1 MAYEDEAF
9 GKPTTSQS
17 SLPPADP
24 LSAFGGAGPNIT
36 TTKVNNAETESIE
49 PEKPVDLRYPRVN
62 NYPATITFRSKTI
75 LPWDI
80 DVNSAIS
87 LLDVPFLFGEEGL
100 LTASQRAQADRES
113 RVSLDAFG
121 GEGRKIE
128 KNQPEGT
135 GRQDREKAAKQQ
147 ETLQTDTLGVK
158 FKDTDPQ
165 KQVTLYFVP
174 QVQVQ
179 DAVNYDT
186 PNLGPAGTAVLAGAN
201 QGKSVLGAVM
211 SGVAE
216 ATRSITDLF
225 DANLRGEAAKLVVA
239 RAAEKFRNDGI
250 GAATQLGLQVKV
262 NPNTR
267 SMFGGVNIRQFT
279 FSFDFIAES
288 AEEAAEVEQI
298 IKYFRTELYP
308 SSIGRSELSAPI
320 GYKFPDPFEIK
331 FKYNNADVRM
341 PKPILCFLRDVST
354 TYNPGSMSFHAD
366 GQPSQIQMTLIF
378 QEIRALT
385 KEDIRKG
392 H

>member
-62 NYPATITFRSKTI
+62 NYPATISFRSKTI

-87 LLDVPFLFGEEGL
+87 LLDVPFLFGDEGL
-100 LTASQRAQADRES
+100 VNKATQGRGDDGSTYDDAIL
-113 RVSLDAFG
+113 RV
-121 GEGRKIE
+121 GRKRE
-128 KNQPEGT
+128 ENQPEGP
-135 GRQDREKAAKQQ
+135 GKQDRAKAATQQ

-174 QVQVQ
+174 QVQIQ
-179 DAVNYDT
+179 DTVNYDT

-216 ATRSITDLF
+216 ATRAITDLF